1 MFHFFP
7 FSFRFFLVLAFFHL
21 SCLLLIGVSLWKST
35 LGTEVRDIL
44 EFPLHLSHVL
54 RPALLL
60 LDILDGCH
68 VCAET
73 LVRCDLLVSDPSHWG
88 DTGLLSTELG
98 CNTPHGC

>member
-1 MFHFFP
+1 MFNFFP
-7 FSFRFFLVLAFFHL
+7 FSLRFFLVLAFFSSFL
-21 SCLLLIGVSLWKST
+21 FALESRVLIGVSLWKST

-88 DTGLLSTELG
+88 DTGVLSTAL
-98 CNTPHGC
+98 N

>member
-1 MFHFFP
+1 MFNFFP
-7 FSFRFFLVLAFFHL
+7 FSLRFFLVSAFFSYFL
-21 SCLLLIGVSLWKST
+21 FALESRVLIGVSLWKST

-60 LDILDGCH
+60 LDILDGCY

-88 DTGLLSTELG
+88 DTGVLSTAI
-98 CNTPHGC
+98 N